1 MATNPFTPPGA
12 PAAGLQVKI
21 TRIAQNT
28 FIDQS
33 GNLQRQVIVS
43 YMVGPHGPFTESFSA
58 QGFTIATATEKI
70 QAAAATVAGVA
81 NIGN

>member
-1 MATNPFTPPGA
+1 MSTIFSQPGA
-12 PAAGLQVKI
+12 PGALQVKI

-43 YMVGPHGPFTESFSA
+43 YMVGPHGPFTESFTA
-58 QGFTIATATEKI
+58 AGFTVEAATAQI
-70 QAAAATVAGVA
+70 QKSAATVAGVA